1 MASSPISTRRS
12 RRARNDEVSRRLV
25 TVPGIGPISATA
37 IAALALPAE
46 TLAKGR
52 DFTAWPGL
60 TPLKIDRRLAEAR
73 CDIQWANAR
82 SGGSSSSAAAP
93 SCNNGYVR
101 PRRRAGHMTASD
113 HCLSRKKF
121 LQAERHPHMRRPLQ
135 PEQQRGGQSD
145 GSPAQCRDR
154 KNKQALTQVSTRG

>member
-1 MASSPISTRRS
+1 VLAMTK
-12 RRARNDEVSRRLV
+12 SRRLV

-73 CDIQWANAR
+73 CDIQDGRTHAQ
-82 SGGSSSSAAAP
+82 AAP
-93 SCNNGYVR
+93 HHR
-101 PRRRAGHMTASD
+101 QQRRRATTVMYD
-113 HCLSRKKF
+113 R
-121 LQAERHPHMRRPLQ
+121 AEGP
-135 PEQQRGGQSD
+135 D
-145 GSPAQCRDR
+145 
-154 KNKQALTQVSTRG
+154 T